1 MATKYCVNCDRIV
14 EAKRQ
19 IGVGTFILAI
29 LTGGVW
35 LILIP
40 FYSKRCPMC
49 KGTNFGKKPSVINKE
64 QTSIKTDSTQTGITK
79 PDPMEQLKK
88 LQELK
93 ESGVVT
99 EDEFNDKK
107 KKILAT
113 I

>member
-1 MATKYCVNCDRIV
+1 MATKYCVNCDRVI

-29 LTGGVW
+29 LTGGLW

-49 KGTNFGKKPSVINKE
+49 HSTNFGKKPPVINNDYNNL
-64 QTSIKTDSTQTGITK
+64 KTDFTQTVTK
-79 PDPMEQLKK
+79 HDPMEQLKK

-93 ESGVVT
+93 ESGVIT

-107 KKILAT
+107 KKILDT